1 MRGAIVYGFTSKG
14 PSVSPSWASMAC
26 STEMSADTS
35 RERSWYV
42 SSKSFS
48 KALCSTSKVRSI
60 SLRELEM
67 FSP

>member
-1 MRGAIVYGFTSKG
+1 
-14 PSVSPSWASMAC
+14 MAC

-48 KALCSTSKVRSI
+48 KALCSTSSVCSI

-67 FSP
+67 FSPWMGSSSNRS